1 MKSFKPCSRHRKE
14 YLFMSDSLT
23 IKAPAKINLSLDVTG
38 RRENGY
44 HDLRMIMQT
53 IDLYDE
59 LTIRKTAEPG
69 IHFSMNKE
77 LPDHIPPEKNLVWK
91 AAKLLQERCH
101 VTDGLDIYLEK
112 NIPAAAGLAGGSS
125 DCAATLLGV
134 NELCELGLT
143 LGELCDIGVSLGADV
158 PFCLQK
164 GTMLSEG
171 IGEIL
176 TRLPDLSPLWAL
188 LIKPDISVSTGY
200 VYTHLKLDE
209 ITDRPDTEHLIDCI
223 RRHDDVSL
231 AHRLSNVL
239 ETVTIPEYPVLEE
252 LKQFLKDNG
261 AIGSLMSGSG
271 PTTYGLYQDEILAR
285 MALKKAQERYPDYDI
300 ILCRTRLPEA

>member
-1 MKSFKPCSRHRKE
+1 MTN
-14 YLFMSDSLT
+14 DTIT

-44 HDLRMIMQT
+44 HDLRMLMQT

-59 LTIRKTAEPG
+59 LTIKKTAEPG
-69 IHFSMNKE
+69 IYFSMNRE

-101 VTDGLDIYLEK
+101 ITDGIDIYLEK

-125 DCAATLLGV
+125 DCAAALIGI
-134 NELCELGLT
+134 NELCGLGLT
-143 LGELCDIGVSLGADV
+143 LGQLCDLGVTLGADV

-176 TRLPDLSPLWAL
+176 TRLPDLSPLWVL

-209 ITDRPDTEHLIDCI
+209 ITSHPDTEHLIDCI
-223 RRHDDVSL
+223 RRHDDATL
-231 AHRLSNVL
+231 ARGLSNVL
-239 ETVTIPEYPVLEE
+239 ETVTIPEYPILAE
-252 LKQFLKDNG
+252 LKRFLSDNG
-261 AIGSLMSGSG
+261 AIGSLMSGS
-271 PTTYGLYQDEILAR
+271 
-285 MALKKAQERYPDYDI
+285 
-300 ILCRTRLPEA
+300 CRTEVT

>member
-1 MKSFKPCSRHRKE
+1 
-14 YLFMSDSLT
+14 MSESIT

-38 RRENGY
+38 RRKNGY

-59 LTIRKTAEPG
+59 VTIRKTAGPD

-77 LPDHIPPEKNLVWK
+77 LPDRIPPEKNLVWK
-91 AAKLLQERCH
+91 AAKFLQERCH
-101 VTDGLDIYLEK
+101 ITDGLDIYLEK

-134 NELCELGLT
+134 NALCELGLT
-143 LGELCDIGVSLGADV
+143 LGELCDIGVTLGADV

-176 TRLPDLSPLWAL
+176 TRLPDLTPLWTL

-223 RRHDDVSL
+223 RRHDDASL
-231 AHRLSNVL
+231 ARRLSNVL
-239 ETVTIPEYPVLEE
+239 ETVTIPEYPVLAE

-285 MALKKAQERYPDYDI
+285 MAFKKAQEQYPDYDI
-300 ILCRTRLPEA
+300 ILCRTQLPEA